1 MMMLSFK
8 CLFLLLNSLYR
19 IQGSKSMRLP
29 NCMFVG
35 SILVHFNQNQMDLE
49 IIQLVNS
56 VNHARDNVVIVF
68 SPQNLEN
75 YQG

>member
-1 MMMLSFK
+1 
-8 CLFLLLNSLYR
+8 
-19 IQGSKSMRLP
+19 MRLP